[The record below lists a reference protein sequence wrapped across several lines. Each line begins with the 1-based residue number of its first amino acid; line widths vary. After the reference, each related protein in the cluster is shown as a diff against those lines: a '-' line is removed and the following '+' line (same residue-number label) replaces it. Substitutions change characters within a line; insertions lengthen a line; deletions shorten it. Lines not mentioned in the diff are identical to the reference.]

1 MLNVFPKGQS
11 VEVTQVAEH
20 WDIDARVP
28 VLNHRLESRHFLV
41 LIKSDEADKVI
52 MLLANYRKLQ
62 LFWMAFDKSPF
73 CLMHT
78 SMYICPSFQV
88 VIKII

>member
-20 WDIDARVP
+20 WDIDARVS
-28 VLNHRLESRHFLV
+28 VLNHRLQSRHFLV